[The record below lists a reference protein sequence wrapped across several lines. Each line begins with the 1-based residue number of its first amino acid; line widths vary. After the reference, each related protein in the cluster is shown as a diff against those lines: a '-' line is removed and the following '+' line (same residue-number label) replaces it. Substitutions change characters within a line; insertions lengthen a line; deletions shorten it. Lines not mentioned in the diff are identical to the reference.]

1 MMLRA
6 SKSNTLKDADE
17 GNVFLGIKNMTGT
30 SCFWFRQFVSKPF
43 QTVIEERSIHG
54 ATQFLKPQR
63 IFVWLL
69 TMQHLRFGHV
79 YIPNRINLLRIHRFV
94 MPSSPS

>member
-17 GNVFLGIKNMTGT
+17 GNVFLGIKNMTGA

-43 QTVIEERSIHG
+43 QGTSKN
-54 ATQFLKPQR
+54 Q
-63 IFVWLL
+63 
-69 TMQHLRFGHV
+69 
-79 YIPNRINLLRIHRFV
+79 NLA
-94 MPSSPS
+94 